1 MGSRLFRLN
10 HNKFVFHVIS
20 ISLAAAVVLVFLGPV
35 VDHHFVER
43 QHNHSHIYLN
53 GSVGEHW
60 HPESHPFEKPH
71 SHSNLI
77 ADKYSGHHGIIYQTS
92 NDCIGD
98 SSTSPAVAFMGDAY
112 PQVLGIGSS
121 TSTNP
126 VGEINLVGNIV
137 SPPKKPP
144 IT

>member
-1 MGSRLFRLN
+1 MGSLLSCLNLKNLAFRS
-10 HNKFVFHVIS
+10 VS
-20 ISLAAAVVLVFLGPV
+20 IWTATAVVLVFLGPAF
-35 VDHHFVER
+35 DHHYVER

-53 GSVGEHW
+53 SNGAEHW

-77 ADKYSGHHGIIYQTS
+77 ADGSGRHGIIYQTS

-98 SSTSPAVAFMGDAY
+98 SSTSPAAAFMRDAY

-121 TSTNP
+121 TSTNTA
-126 VGEINLVGNIV
+126 GEINLVGNIV

>member
-1 MGSRLFRLN
+1 MNPPIFRLDI
-10 HNKFVFHVIS
+10 KDVLFQVIS
-20 ISLAAAVVLVFLGPV
+20 ISITAALTLAFLGPV
-35 VDHHFVER
+35 VDHHYVER

-60 HPESHPFEKPH
+60 HPFEKPH

-77 ADKYSGHHGIIYQTS
+77 ADGSGRHGIIYQTS

-98 SSTSPAVAFMGDAY
+98 SSTSPAVAFMGDTY

-121 TSTNP
+121 TSTNT

>member
-1 MGSRLFRLN
+1 MSSRLFRLN

-53 GSVGEHW
+53 GSVGEHL
-60 HPESHPFEKPH
+60 HPFEKPH

-77 ADKYSGHHGIIYQTS
+77 ADDSGRHGIIYQTS

-121 TSTNP
+121 TSTNT

>member
-1 MGSRLFRLN
+1 MGSLLCQFKLDSRFFRG
-10 HNKFVFHVIS
+10 IS
-20 ISLAAAVVLVFLGPV
+20 ISIAAAMVLVFLGPAA
-35 VDHHFVER
+35 DHHFVER

-77 ADKYSGHHGIIYQTS
+77 ADGSGRYGIIYQTS

-98 SSTSPAVAFMGDAY
+98 SSTSPAVAFMRDAY

-121 TSTNP
+121 TSTNTA
-126 VGEINLVGNIV
+126 GEINLVGNIV

>member
-77 ADKYSGHHGIIYQTS
+77 AVGSGRHGIIYQTS
-92 NDCIGD
+92 NDCTGD
-98 SSTSPAVAFMGDAY
+98 SSTRPAVAFMRDAY
-112 PQVLGIGSS
+112 PQVLGISSS
-121 TSTNP
+121 TSTNA
-126 VGEINLVGNIV
+126 VDEINLVGNIV

>member
-77 ADKYSGHHGIIYQTS
+77 ADGSGRYGIIYQTS

-121 TSTNP
+121 TSTNT

>member
-1 MGSRLFRLN
+1 MGSRLFRLDHSN
-10 HNKFVFHVIS
+10 LVVRIIS
-20 ISLAAAVVLVFLGPV
+20 ISLTAIVVLVFFGPV

-60 HPESHPFEKPH
+60 HPFEKPH
-71 SHSNLI
+71 SHSNLT
-77 ADKYSGHHGIIYQTS
+77 ADGSGRHGIIYQTS

-121 TSTNP
+121 TSTNT

>member
-10 HNKFVFHVIS
+10 HNRFVFHVIS
-20 ISLAAAVVLVFLGPV
+20 ISLAAAVVLVFLCQV
-35 VDHHFVER
+35 VDNQFVES

-60 HPESHPFEKPH
+60 HPFEKPH

-77 ADKYSGHHGIIYQTS
+77 ADGSGRHGIIYQTS

-121 TSTNP
+121 TSTNT
-126 VGEINLVGNIV
+126 VDEINLVGNIV
-137 SPPKKPP
+137 SPSKKPP